1 MNDLKHFIDLA
12 EIAGMAW
19 AVDLLFFI
27 CAFAAPVAVAFGML
41 ADVQG
46 QLLELF

>member
-1 MNDLKHFIDLA
+1 
-12 EIAGMAW
+12 MAW

-41 ADVQG
+41 ADVEG
-46 QLLELF
+46 QDSLPRVVQRSRAVH